1 MADGSSSLFRNK
13 RRHLDITSI
22 IKYNICVTS
31 PVFIT
36 LKKWILPIDS
46 IISRYNDLNLRHCV
60 NQIMLKGW
68 KG

>member
-1 MADGSSSLFRNK
+1 MADASSSLFRNK

-22 IKYNICVTS
+22 IKYKI
-31 PVFIT
+31 
-36 LKKWILPIDS
+36 IL